1 MAYCENCGAET
12 STNANFCPNC
22 GCALNGNNTQTQSN
36 NANQPSDTAKTI
48 LTAAGTAAGVS
59 LLGNALRRRRR
70 RYMMPPHGGMMGGP
84 MMGRPGM
91 HGHRMHGPMGGRG
104 RGPGR
109 GGHGGMGGPGGRW

>member
-1 MAYCENCGAET
+1 MSYCENCGAEM

-22 GCALNGNNTQTQSN
+22 GAAVNGNNVQAQ
-36 NANQPSDTAKTI
+36 NANTNQTSDTAKTI

-59 LLGNALRRRRR
+59 LLGSALRRRRR
-70 RYMMPPHGGMMGGP
+70 RHMMPPHSGMMGG
-84 MMGRPGM
+84 PGM

-109 GGHGGMGGPGGRW
+109 GGHGGMGGPGRG